1 MRVIGMVGGTSW
13 EATQVYYRLINEDVK
28 ERLGGYHSA
37 RMVIVNV
44 DLAPLEEWMRH
55 DRWDDVGG
63 RLAEAARQVE
73 ADGADLMMLTA
84 NTMHECFDVVKAAVG
99 IPMIHIGD
107 PTADAIKSAGVQKV
121 PCWGRAIRWSASSCA
136 NGSRGAGWR

>member
-44 DLAPLEEWMRH
+44 DLAPLEEMW
-55 DRWDDVGG
+55 
-63 RLAEAARQVE
+63 
-73 ADGADLMMLTA
+73 
-84 NTMHECFDVVKAAVG
+84 
-99 IPMIHIGD
+99 
-107 PTADAIKSAGVQKV
+107 
-121 PCWGRAIRWSASSCA
+121 
-136 NGSRGAGWR
+136 SRGGENSDDPYRRPDGGCD

>member
-73 ADGADLMMLTA
+73 AGGADVMMLTA
-84 NTMHECFDVVKAAVG
+84 TRCTN
-99 IPMIHIGD
+99 
-107 PTADAIKSAGVQKV
+107 
-121 PCWGRAIRWSASSCA
+121 ASMW
-136 NGSRGAGWR
+136 SRGGENSDDPYRRPDGGCD